1 MNLVIY
7 IFSWK
12 RVSQNSVDIFNE
24 IKKVT
29 NKVYLL
35 NCNENFKIEDENVI
49 NLDDSYYFTKQFITA
64 IDHCFK
70 NFPNH
75 NMMTIT
81 GDISPIADW
90 NGIFERNLYAIEKLN
105 TDVSAPNVDFTSH
118 IKRNKLIQDN
128 FWDVPNTDCTVWTI
142 IPRIYKSILTTGID
156 KWNKFGWGIDWLA
169 IQYSKKNK
177 LKVIRDYNHTIS
189 HPKDTGYENKEAKKE
204 YKKLMELWCK
214 TYYKDG
220 IYT

>member
-70 NFPNH
+70 NFLILNY
-75 NMMTIT
+75 
-81 GDISPIADW
+81 
-90 NGIFERNLYAIEKLN
+90 NLH
-105 TDVSAPNVDFTSH
+105 D
-118 IKRNKLIQDN
+118 
-128 FWDVPNTDCTVWTI
+128 
-142 IPRIYKSILTTGID
+142 
-156 KWNKFGWGIDWLA
+156 
-169 IQYSKKNK
+169 
-177 LKVIRDYNHTIS
+177 
-189 HPKDTGYENKEAKKE
+189 
-204 YKKLMELWCK
+204 
-214 TYYKDG
+214 
-220 IYT
+220 